1 MSKHSP
7 DVFVYNHCCAG
18 SAYEGEGGD
27 IHDAVDFLLTNFIE
41 MNKLW
46 VRMQHQGAARD
57 REKREKERQ
66 QLQVRG
72 GRIEQGERFDRH
84 KIV

>member
-1 MSKHSP
+1 MCCCRGLLP
-7 DVFVYNHCCAG
+7 DTG
-18 SAYEGEGGD
+18 SSFEGAGGD

-66 QLQVRG
+66 QLQVS
-72 GRIEQGERFDRH
+72 
-84 KIV
+84 IVSLPAY

>member
-1 MSKHSP
+1 
-7 DVFVYNHCCAG
+7 
-18 SAYEGEGGD
+18 
-27 IHDAVDFLLTNFIE
+27 VDFLLTNFIE

-66 QLQVRG
+66 QLQVC
-72 GRIEQGERFDRH
+72 D
-84 KIV
+84 